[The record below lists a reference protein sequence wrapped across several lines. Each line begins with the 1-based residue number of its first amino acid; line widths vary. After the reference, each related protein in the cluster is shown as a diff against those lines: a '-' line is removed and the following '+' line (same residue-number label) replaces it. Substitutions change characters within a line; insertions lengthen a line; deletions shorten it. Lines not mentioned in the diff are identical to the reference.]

1 MKNLANC
8 KPSEFLRQ
16 TVKIRHAAEAWLEST
31 KILDIRRRM
40 PTLKKLTSNMTEDER
55 IATFNENKRLSEEQ
69 MRKNGLDILDEI
81 MEKHPDETLKILAL
95 CCFIEPEEVDDHPVS
110 EYLQNFTELLQ
121 DSAVVG
127 FFTSLMQLA
136 QMNISTASKD

>member
-16 TVKIRHAAEAWLEST
+16 TVKIRHVAEAWLEST

-40 PTLKKLTSNMTEDER
+40 PTLKKLTSDMTEDER

-69 MRKNGLDILDEI
+69 MRKNGLDILDEV

-95 CCFIEPEEVDDHPVS
+95 CCFIEPEEVDNHPVS

-121 DSAVVG
+121 DTAVVG

>member
-16 TVKIRHAAEAWLEST
+16 TVKIRHAAEAWLGST

-40 PTLKKLTSNMTEDER
+40 PTLKKLTSDMTEDER
-55 IATFNENKRLSEEQ
+55 IATLTENKRLSEEQ

-110 EYLQNFTELLQ
+110 EYLRNFTELLQ